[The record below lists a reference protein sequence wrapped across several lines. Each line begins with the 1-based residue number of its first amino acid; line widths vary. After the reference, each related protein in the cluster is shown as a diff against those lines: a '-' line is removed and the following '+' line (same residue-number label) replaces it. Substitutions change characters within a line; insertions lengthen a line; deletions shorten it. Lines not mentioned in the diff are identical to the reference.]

1 MASTI
6 KVTNIDT
13 PDNTGNITVDRPLS
27 GSGASLTSLP
37 AANLTGTIAAISGA
51 NLTNLPAAN
60 LTGTIAAISG
70 ANLTAL
76 NATQLTSG
84 TIPAARLG
92 SKKILQAVAGSS
104 GASGSMSSTTS
115 WTDTGH
121 SASITPS
128 ATSSTIWVMVTTGGI
143 YQATAN
149 QGFSYYTTLYR
160 NGSNIGSN
168 TTGLTATYCFGM
180 PNYTNIFTRAMSM
193 SKIDSP
199 SSTSAVEYKIYQRT
213 AQSGCSFVF
222 NDSGTTTITLFEIGA

>member
-1 MASTI
+1 MPQLDFDGANSRLSADNIRGQSGSTI
-6 KVTNIDT
+6 TIVSGHNLV
-13 PDNTGNITVDRPLS
+13 GS
-27 GSGASLTSLP
+27 GSGLTALNASNLASGTLPMARLSGTLP
-37 AANLTGTIAAISGA
+37 ALNGSA
-51 NLTNLPAAN
+51 
-60 LTGTIAAISG
+60 
-70 ANLTAL
+70 LTAL

-104 GASGSMSSTTS
+104 GSQATLSSSTS
-115 WTDTGH
+115 WADTGH
-121 SASITPS
+121 AASITPS

-160 NGSNIGSN
+160 NGSNIGHS
-168 TTGLTATYCFGM
+168 TSGLTATYCFGM

-199 SSTSAVEYKIYQRT
+199 SSTSAVEYKIYHRT
-213 AQSGCSFVF
+213 AQSGCTFYF